1 MHGFFSARE
10 HTMTF
15 KTPDLCDQFE
25 ADLGTT
31 VRVVAPMF
39 QHYGGRSS
47 FSGAIVT
54 LKIFEDNS
62 LVREAFGEDGRG
74 KVLVIDGGGS
84 LRCALV
90 GDQLAI
96 LAKKNGWEGV
106 VVYGCIRDSGDIN
119 GIDIGLRALN
129 THPQKS
135 IKKGA
140 GDRDIAVTFGGVTF
154 KPGEYLYADDDGI
167 LVSSKPLC

>member
-1 MHGFFSARE
+1 
-10 HTMTF
+10 MTF

-25 ADLGTT
+25 TDLGKT

-39 QHYGGRSS
+39 QRYGGKAS
-47 FSGAIVT
+47 FSGQIVT

-62 LVREAFGEDGRG
+62 LVREAFAEPGAG

-96 LAKKNGWEGV
+96 LAQKNGWEGV

-119 GIDIGLRALN
+119 GIDIGVRALN

-135 IKKGA
+135 IKKGV

-154 KPGEYLYADDDGI
+154 QPDEWLYADEDGV
-167 LVSSKPLC
+167 LVSSKPL

>member
-1 MHGFFSARE
+1 
-10 HTMTF
+10 MTF

-25 ADLGTT
+25 AELGRT

-39 QHYGGRSS
+39 QRYGGRAA
-47 FSGAIVT
+47 FAGRIVT
-54 LKIFEDNS
+54 LKLFEDNS
-62 LVREAFGEDGRG
+62 LVREVLGEPGQG
-74 KVLVIDGGGS
+74 KVLVVDGGGS

-96 LAKKNGWEGV
+96 LAKKNGWEGI

-119 GIDIGLRALN
+119 QIDIGVRALN

-135 IKKGA
+135 IKKGV

-154 KPGEYLYADDDGI
+154 NPDAHLYADEDGI
-167 LVSSKPLC
+167 VVSSQPLV